1 MRRCAKQ
8 GKGKMGANIF
18 SVLMTIL
25 WSSVLITFFSFLRTR
40 TRLLHMCGISTV
52 ILIYLFCAIRLAFPL
67 EAPWAYEVSGGAVYN
82 GIHVALTFKVGSV
95 RIYEILFVIWIIGI
109 LISLTV
115 YFIQYCMAMSYF
127 QELPQ
132 EESRMGQEIM
142 DGLDKD
148 SRIRVLTLAGLRA
161 PCCTGIIRKR
171 VFLPEKTY
179 SREDLRYIMLH
190 EYTHLAHQDLL
201 VKMLVRVLCG
211 IYWWNPLVYLLKMDL
226 TQSMEIRCDVSITE
240 HLERKERADYLT
252 LMLETFCEGG
262 LPDKSVGVAGLVENR
277 SKRLLERFSIVADTG
292 IVQKKRAGVF
302 AGVVMLLVLFVSYS
316 VILQSKYEA
325 PMSEI
330 ETDDKAYHVNIE
342 TSYIIKKGDT
352 YVLYT
357 EDMEIVLGEDAAV
370 CLQEEEFVIKTDG
383 YPLTGGKGY

>member
-1 MRRCAKQ
+1 MPRCAKRE
-8 GKGKMGANIF
+8 KGKMMANIF

-82 GIHVALTFKVGSV
+82 GIHSALTFKVGSV
-95 RIYEILFVIWIIGI
+95 RIYEILVAIWIIGI

-115 YFIQYCMAMSYF
+115 YLIQYRRAMSYF
-127 QELPQ
+127 QDLTR
-132 EESRMGQEIM
+132 EESRMGQEIL

-148 SRIRVLTLAGLRA
+148 SRIRVLRLAGLKT
-161 PCCTGIIRKR
+161 PCCMGIIRKR
-171 VFLPEKTY
+171 IFLPVKAY
-179 SREDLRYIMLH
+179 SREDLRYILLH
-190 EYTHLAHQDLL
+190 EYTHLANHDLL

-211 IYWWNPLVYLLKMDL
+211 IYWWNPLVYLLQKDL
-226 TQSMEIRCDVSITE
+226 SQSMEIRCDLSITE
-240 HLERKERADYLT
+240 HLKKKERADYLT
-252 LMLETFCEGG
+252 VMLETFCEGG
-262 LPDKSVGVAGLVENR
+262 LPDKSVGIAGLVENR
-277 SKRLLERFSIVADTG
+277 SKRLLERFSIVADMG

-330 ETDDKAYHVNIE
+330 ETDDKAYHVNTG
-342 TSYIIKKGDT
+342 TSYIIKKGDI
-352 YVLYT
+352 YILHT
-357 EDMEIVLGEDAAV
+357 EDMEVVIGEDAAIF
-370 CLQEEEFVIKTDG
+370 LQEEGVVIQTDG
-383 YPLTGGKGY
+383 